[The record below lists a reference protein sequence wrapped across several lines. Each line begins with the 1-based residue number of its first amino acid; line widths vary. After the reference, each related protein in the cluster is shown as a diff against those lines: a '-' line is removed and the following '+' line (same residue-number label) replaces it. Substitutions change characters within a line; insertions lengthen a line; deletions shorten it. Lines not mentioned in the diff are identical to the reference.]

1 MDSSELYAKAHQ
13 SHEAELQLD
22 MDVLVGYILQIGV
35 LLSMVLVAAGLL
47 WTRLR
52 SGGLVLNYQITGMNL
67 FEFVVYEVRLALHG
81 MLGPRLLVNLGIIA
95 LMLTPFVRVAASV
108 VYFIAVLKN
117 WKYTLFTAFV
127 LTVLAYSLFLR

>member
-1 MDSSELYAKAHQ
+1 MDSSEIHAETHQ

-35 LLSMVLVAAGLL
+35 LLSMVLVAAGLF
-47 WTRLR
+47 WTWLR
-52 SGGLVLNYQITGMNL
+52 TGGLVLNYHITGMNL
-67 FEFVVYEVRLALHG
+67 FEFVVSEVRLALHG
-81 MLGPRLLVNLGIIA
+81 ALGPRLLVNLGITA

-108 VYFIAVLKN
+108 VYFIGVLKN

-127 LTVLAYSLFLR
+127 LAVLTYSLFLR